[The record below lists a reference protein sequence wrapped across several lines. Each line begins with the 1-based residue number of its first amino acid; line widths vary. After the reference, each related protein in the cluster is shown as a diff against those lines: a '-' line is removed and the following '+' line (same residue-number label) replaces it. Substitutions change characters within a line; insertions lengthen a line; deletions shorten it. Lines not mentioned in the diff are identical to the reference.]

1 MNLKILGLK
10 ASLKEHI
17 KTNIYLKNKFFK
29 EINKVIGAYTKSLH
43 FRREIVKINY
53 NFIYI
58 YITN

>member
-10 ASLKEHI
+10 ALLKENI

-29 EINKVIGAYTKSLH
+29 ELNKVICAYIKSLH
-43 FRREIVKINY
+43 FKREIVKINY